1 MAVPFDFSFS
11 ITQKLQKCNGGI
23 IIDNT
28 PYAFERR
35 MPLSMVSLASDSGQG
50 LFTDEIFAEPSVA
63 DTALSTLQENIAP
76 ALTNLQTLFAQSM
89 HLFLS
94 DDDKKI
100 VKKYLVQCE
109 KRIKEMEV
117 KIKNTQKLL

>member
-1 MAVPFDFSFS
+1 MA
-11 ITQKLQKCNGGI
+11 
-23 IIDNT
+23 
-28 PYAFERR
+28 
-35 MPLSMVSLASDSGQG
+35 SLTSDSGQG

-76 ALTNLQTLFAQSM
+76 ALTNLQTLFAESM

-109 KRIKEMEV
+109 KRMKEMEV
-117 KIKNTQKLL
+117 KIKNAQQLL